1 MATKI
6 RLQRHGKKGKPYFHI
21 VAADSRAKRDGR
33 YIERI
38 GNYNPNTNPATIELD
53 FDRAVYWLQVG
64 AQPTDTAK
72 AILSYK
78 GAIYKN
84 HLLKGIAKGA
94 LTEDQVNK
102 KFDAWLSEKEGKV
115 QAQLDSIKSADEKVK
130 ADVFAA
136 EKAINEERANLIA
149 AAQSALAAD
158 AAAATEAAAAAIAA
172 EKAAAAAP
180 AVAEEVATPV
190 DEAAPAVVEEVAA
203 PIEEA
208 VAEAPAAVEEV
219 AAPVE
224 EAVADAPTAVEEIAA
239 PAEEV
244 VAEAPAAVE
253 EVAAPAEEVVTEAPA
268 AEEKAEDS
276 SKEEKA

>member
-53 FDRAVYWLQVG
+53 FDRAVHWLQVG

-102 KFDAWLSEKEGKV
+102 KFDAWLSDKESKV
-115 QAQLDSIKSADEKVK
+115 QAQVDSIKNADAKAK
-130 ADVFAA
+130 ADIFAA
-136 EKAINEERANLIA
+136 EKAINEERAKLIA
-149 AAQSALAAD
+149 SAQSELAAE

-172 EKAAAAAP
+172 EK
-180 AVAEEVATPV
+180 
-190 DEAAPAVVEEVAA
+190 
-203 PIEEA
+203 EEA
-208 VAEAPAAVEEV
+208 
-219 AAPVE
+219 
-224 EAVADAPTAVEEIAA
+224 AA

-244 VAEAPAAVE
+244 VAEAPATDAAEDVVAEAPAAE
-253 EVAAPAEEVVTEAPA
+253 EAPAEEAPATEEAPA
-268 AEEKAEDS
+268 AEEKADDS
-276 SKEEKA
+276 SEEEKA

>member
-53 FDRAVYWLQVG
+53 FERAVHWLQVG

-115 QAQLDSIKSADEKVK
+115 QAQVDSIKSADEKVK

-149 AAQSALAAD
+149 AE

-172 EKAAAAAP
+172 EKAAAAEA
-180 AVAEEVATPV
+180 
-190 DEAAPAVVEEVAA
+190 AAPAVVEEVAA
-203 PIEEA
+203 PVEEV

-224 EAVADAPTAVEEIAA
+224 E
-239 PAEEV
+239 V
-244 VAEAPAAVE
+244 VVEAPAAVE
-253 EVAAPAEEVVTEAPA
+253 EVAAPVEEVVAEAPA
-268 AEEKAEDS
+268 AEEKADDS
-276 SKEEKA
+276 SEEEKA

>member
-180 AVAEEVATPV
+180 AI
-190 DEAAPAVVEEVAA
+190 VEEVS
-203 PIEEA
+203 
-208 VAEAPAAVEEV
+208 
-219 AAPVE
+219 APV
-224 EAVADAPTAVEEIAA
+224 
-239 PAEEV
+239 EEV
-244 VAEAPAAVE
+244 VAEAPAAIE
-253 EVAAPAEEVVTEAPA
+253 EVAVPTEEVVAEAPA